1 MNLRPERPPD
11 LKRER
16 LRSRFHVAALLA
28 GIAFL
33 AGCANHFGFGIAELP
48 AERGWQPL
56 PIESWV
62 LNDGLSAKAMSFC
75 PRATCTRQGFAAL
88 ITLDGREADAMERTL
103 AEDPTRLARDFAKPT
118 SDNKTKAAGKAPAKP
133 AKPAADNAASPKSTT
148 TVSRFSAEGIAGL
161 LVEIAARDTSG
172 KRAVTAILSG
182 REAGHL
188 VVALGISPDS
198 DAARSQALAAWHA
211 R

>member
-1 MNLRPERPPD
+1 VSLRPKRSPD

-16 LRSRFHVAALLA
+16 LRSRFHVAALLVCVTL
-28 GIAFL
+28 F
-33 AGCANHFGFGIAELP
+33 AGCSNHFGLGITEL
-48 AERGWQPL
+48 AADRGWQPL

-75 PRATCTRQGFAAL
+75 PRASCTQQGFAAL

-103 AEDPTRLARDFAKPT
+103 AKDPARLAHDFARPNAGDT
-118 SDNKTKAAGKAPAKP
+118 GRTAGKATAKP
-133 AKPAADNAASPKSTT
+133 ARPVAVKPAGPKSTT
-148 TVSRFSAEGIAGL
+148 TVSRFSADGVSGL

-188 VVALGISPDS
+188 VVALGVSPDP